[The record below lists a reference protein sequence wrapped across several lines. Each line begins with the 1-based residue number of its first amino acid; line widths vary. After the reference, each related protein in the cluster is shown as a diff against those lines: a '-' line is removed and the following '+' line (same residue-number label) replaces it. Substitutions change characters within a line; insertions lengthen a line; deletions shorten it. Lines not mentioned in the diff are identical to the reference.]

1 MDSKMVR
8 NAAAALLVALTLA
21 ALAWAIKSLVEATA
35 ILNAMIVNTG
45 VDGGAARILVFIIA
59 LIVVAGLA
67 AGGYF
72 LFDKQ
77 LKPKEEEGS
86 EE

>member
-35 ILNAMIVNTG
+35 ILNAMLVNTG
-45 VDGGAARILVFIIA
+45 VDGGAARILVFILA

-67 AGGYF
+67 AGGYVR
-72 LFDKQ
+72 
-77 LKPKEEEGS
+77 S
-86 EE
+86 